1 MAKKKSTNATHP
13 NRLPEEQQQQQQQ
26 KVRMQEDRAE
36 PPMNGDQD
44 SMVKLQNLKSLNA
57 VLVKQAHEL
66 RVERSSLMS
75 VNGVLELENGR
86 LELEKADVEDAAVK
100 SGFEKE
106 VMAVVVGDR
115 VEEMLSC
122 GVRLVSDKE
131 GVEKKLK
138 MVEREVEVLRTE
150 KGSAVSA
157 LKQLGEYSLDIEKE
171 RDALKV
177 EVEARTK
184 EASALKAKV
193 SEILVRENAIVQQLR
208 QLKQDNEAVVRAE
221 LERETA
227 IEILEKE
234 NDSMNITLGESL
246 ACNENLKD
254 KIGSLSREKHA
265 IELEKIEM
273 LATID
278 RLEKEVC
285 SLCES
290 VLVLQ
295 AEVQK
300 LLETVSVL
308 EKSNA
313 NLMLQRDGLSME
325 FAVLKD
331 QNKEN
336 EDRIRNLLSEKEI
349 LSQTINDSVTNLEK
363 TLRESEKIKA
373 LLQAE
378 IVELCEAHTAE
389 LGVMQEMARQLK
401 NKLELTQKSCET
413 QIEEKKKLVTEL
425 ECSRNELEAN
435 IAEKVRAQKDVQLEK
450 KNVQSLT
457 QNLVELEIRM
467 QDSSNEIQRLGNEK
481 SKLIEAKEA
490 VEAQVEL
497 LMKEK
502 NLVHKRLEEAEEDV
516 IKARA
521 NSEPAST
528 MLDIVLCM
536 LKKTTTELH
545 GFSDLPGEDEQL
557 PTIESE
563 RVKPFVSE
571 IELIKNAFQSREVTM
586 ADMRKQL
593 EMMKHSVAEAH
604 KRKSLWKLVSSA
616 TTIFA
621 AASVAY
627 VSRGH

>member
-1 MAKKKSTNATHP
+1 MAKKKSANASHS
-13 NRLPEEQQQQQQQ
+13 NRLADDQQQKQQ
-26 KVRMQEDRAE
+26 KVRMQEDRTE

-86 LELEKADVEDAAVK
+86 LKLEKADVEDAAVM

-131 GVEKKLK
+131 GAEKKLE
-138 MVEREVEVLRTE
+138 MEVEVLRTE

-157 LKQLGEYSLDIEKE
+157 LKQLGEYSLDIKKE

-177 EVEARTK
+177 EVEARSM
-184 EASALKAKV
+184 EVSALKAKL
-193 SEILVRENAIVQQLR
+193 SEILEREIEIVQQLR
-208 QLKQDNEAVVRAE
+208 QLKQDNEAAVRAKI
-221 LERETA
+221 ERETA

-234 NDSMNITLGESL
+234 NDSMNISLGESL
-246 ACNENLKD
+246 ACNGNLKD
-254 KIGSLSREKHA
+254 QIGSISREKHA
-265 IELEKIEM
+265 IELEKTEM

-278 RLEKEVC
+278 QLEKEVC
-285 SLCES
+285 SLRES
-290 VLVLQ
+290 LLVLQ
-295 AEVQK
+295 ADVQK
-300 LLETVSVL
+300 LRETVSVL

-313 NLMLQRDGLSME
+313 DLMQQRNGLSME

-363 TLRESEKIKA
+363 TTRESEKIKA
-373 LLQAE
+373 LLRAE
-378 IVELCEAHTAE
+378 IVELREAQEAE
-389 LGVMQEMARQLK
+389 LGEMQEMACQLK

-425 ECSRNELEAN
+425 ECLRNELEAN

-457 QNLVELEIRM
+457 QNLVELEMRM

-502 NLVHKRLEEAEEDV
+502 DLVHKRLEEAEEDV

-521 NSEPAST
+521 NSESAST
-528 MLDIVLCM
+528 MSDIVLCM
-536 LKKTTTELH
+536 LKKTATELH
-545 GFSDLPGEDEQL
+545 GFSELPGEDEQL

-571 IELIKNAFQSREVTM
+571 IEVIKNAFQSREVTM

>member
-1 MAKKKSTNATHP
+1 MAKKKSANASHS
-13 NRLPEEQQQQQQQ
+13 NRLADDQQQKQQ
-26 KVRMQEDRAE
+26 KVRMQEDRTE

-86 LELEKADVEDAAVK
+86 LKLEKADVEDAAVM

-131 GVEKKLK
+131 GAEKKLE
-138 MVEREVEVLRTE
+138 MEVEVLRTE

-157 LKQLGEYSLDIEKE
+157 LKQLGEYSLDIKKE

-177 EVEARTK
+177 EVEARSM
-184 EASALKAKV
+184 EVSALKAKL
-193 SEILVRENAIVQQLR
+193 SEILEREIEIVQQLR
-208 QLKQDNEAVVRAE
+208 QLKQDNEAAVRAKI
-221 LERETA
+221 ERETA

-234 NDSMNITLGESL
+234 NDSMNISLGESL
-246 ACNENLKD
+246 ACNGNLKD
-254 KIGSLSREKHA
+254 QIGSISREKHA
-265 IELEKIEM
+265 IELEKTEM

-278 RLEKEVC
+278 QLEKEVC
-285 SLCES
+285 SLRES
-290 VLVLQ
+290 LLVLQ
-295 AEVQK
+295 ADVQK
-300 LLETVSVL
+300 LRETVSVL

-313 NLMLQRDGLSME
+313 DLMQQRNGLSME

-363 TLRESEKIKA
+363 TTRESEKIKA
-373 LLQAE
+373 LLRAE
-378 IVELCEAHTAE
+378 IVELREAQEAE
-389 LGVMQEMARQLK
+389 LGEMQEMACQLK

-425 ECSRNELEAN
+425 ECLRNELEAN

-457 QNLVELEIRM
+457 QNLVELEMRM

-502 NLVHKRLEEAEEDV
+502 DLVHKRLEEAEEDV

-521 NSEPAST
+521 NSESAST
-528 MLDIVLCM
+528 MSDKVLCM
-536 LKKTTTELH
+536 LKKTATELH
-545 GFSDLPGEDEQL
+545 GFSELPGEDEQL

-571 IELIKNAFQSREVTM
+571 IEVIKNAFQSREVTM